1 MALLPSARLAQ
12 SDGQRR
18 YYCHDFLRRRISC
31 EMDGSLNVPAD
42 HVTPHQCPAAVLDLD
57 QADPTSQNRMN
68 PASLASNFFLVAF
81 VANLLHWRFRKEEN
95 WFYFPQRGWAG
106 VVNVGCFI
114 AIGFLGVAVLT
125 GRMPESLIRPVVN
138 SFLAAASLYSI
149 WLRQTQRRK
158 KA

>member
-1 MALLPSARLAQ
+1 MAGFEVTDDTGTR
-12 SDGQRR
+12 
-18 YYCHDFLRRRISC
+18 
-31 EMDGSLNVPAD
+31 AD
-42 HVTPHQCPAAVLDLD
+42 HVIRHQCSAAVLNLD
-57 QADPTSQNRMN
+57 QADPTSQNGMN

-106 VVNVGCFI
+106 MVNVGCFI
-114 AIGFLGVAVLT
+114 AICFLGVAVLT
-125 GRMPESLIRPVVN
+125 GRMPEQLIRPIVN